1 MEQIHFSLLSLFLC
15 FLLKDVNSQSENGT
29 IIVELNVFSG
39 RPNPV
44 ARMIKR
50 PIQRLLASNNQ
61 WRGSIL
67 NEGLGYRG
75 FTIYDMD
82 NATETKVVA
91 GGSDISIENQLLE
104 WSNIPRDVKLHCHER
119 IRGAYVSKMN
129 NRNQTNRCEQVS
141 SETTFEPLK
150 WNSNRFVR
158 RWNNCYNYGNDII
171 TNTFAQPGRANN
183 YRIQTM
189 DGPSVQFG
197 AELDGLVR
205 IEAPT
210 SCVPEPNGNLVALVI
225 WPGNDYHFFRLDEN
239 GLFSHKPGR
248 TDARNIDNSG
258 QLISDPRTADRG
270 PYTVFQC
277 FMETEPDVVYIQ

>member
-1 MEQIHFSLLSLFLC
+1 M
-15 FLLKDVNSQSENGT
+15 
-29 IIVELNVFSG
+29 
-39 RPNPV
+39 
-44 ARMIKR
+44 
-50 PIQRLLASNNQ
+50 
-61 WRGSIL
+61 
-67 NEGLGYRG
+67 
-75 FTIYDMD
+75 
-82 NATETKVVA
+82 
-91 GGSDISIENQLLE
+91 
-104 WSNIPRDVKLHCHER
+104 
-119 IRGAYVSKMN
+119 
-129 NRNQTNRCEQVS
+129 S
-141 SETTFEPLK
+141 SETTYEPLK
-150 WNSNRFVR
+150 WNSNIFVR
-158 RWNNCYNYGNDII
+158 RWNNCYNYENDII

-197 AELDGLVR
+197 AELDGLIR